1 MPGGPPLCLWFE
13 GGSRNALTPPASG
26 QLKPIV
32 VIGGGFAGLSTALS
46 FRHVHPRPPVV
57 LIEPRDRFVFVPLL
71 YELLSGELKG
81 WEVAPTYA
89 SLLQGRG
96 ISHVQDHVQTV
107 DLEAQTVK
115 TASDQTIAYSQLVIA
130 TGAQP
135 ADFGITGVREHALRF
150 HTLSDLAPLR
160 SCLQQVRLRPSGSST
175 LVIAG
180 AGATGVELACKLFDL
195 LDGAATIQLVEL
207 GEQILPRSKAFNREQ
222 AEQALKKRG
231 ITVRL
236 NTRVEA
242 VSPTS
247 VTLNGADGAFSLAH
261 QGLIWTAGSRP
272 NIPDLSPAVTLQ
284 GGRLPVTSALRL
296 ESHPE
301 VMALGDIAIHAAEE
315 ESSNW
320 PLSAQAAIQQGQFAA
335 KSLQAELS
343 SRDPGSF
350 VFRDLG
356 EMLSLGIGDASLT
369 GLGITLAG
377 PLAFKLRRLTYLT
390 RLPGLSLGLK
400 AAGAWLVSP

>member
-1 MPGGPPLCLWFE
+1 M
-13 GGSRNALTPPASG
+13 STAASD
-26 QLKPIV
+26 QLAPIV
-32 VIGGGFAGLSTALS
+32 VIGGGFAGLTTALA
-46 FRHVHPRPPVV
+46 FRHVHPRPPIV
-57 LIEPRDRFVFVPLL
+57 LIEPRERFVFVPLL

-96 ISHVQDHVQTV
+96 ISHVQDHVQSV
-107 DLEAQTVK
+107 DLKARTLK
-115 TASDQTIAYSQLVIA
+115 TASAQTMTYSQLVIA

-135 ADFGITGVREHALRF
+135 TDFGIPGVRDHALRF
-150 HTLSDLAPLR
+150 HTLSDLAPLQQ
-160 SCLQQVRLRPSGSST
+160 CLQQVRRRPSGSST

-180 AGATGVELACKLFDL
+180 AGATGVELACKLFDM
-195 LDGAATIQLVEL
+195 LDGAAAIQLVEL
-207 GEQILPRSKAFNREQ
+207 GERILSRSRAFNREQ
-222 AEQALKKRG
+222 AQQALQKRG

-236 NTRVEA
+236 NTRVDA
-242 VSPTS
+242 VTPTS
-247 VTLNGADGAFSLAH
+247 VNLNGAEGALTLAH
-261 QGLIWTAGSRP
+261 DGLIWTAGSRP
-272 NIPDLSPAVTLQ
+272 KIPDLTPAVTLQ

-296 ESHPE
+296 EGHPE
-301 VMALGDIAIHAAEE
+301 VMALGDIVTHSSDDEG
-315 ESSNW
+315 SNW

-335 KSLQAELS
+335 KCLQSHLKGS
-343 SRDPGSF
+343 DPGPF
-350 VFRDLG
+350 IFRDLG

-400 AAGAWLVSP
+400 SAGAWLVSP